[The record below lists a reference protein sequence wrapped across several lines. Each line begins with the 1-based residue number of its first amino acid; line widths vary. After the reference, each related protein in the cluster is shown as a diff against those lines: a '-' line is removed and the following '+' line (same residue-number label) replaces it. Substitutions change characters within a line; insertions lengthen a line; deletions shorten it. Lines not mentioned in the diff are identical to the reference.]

1 MKVETLHGYQ
11 FLQEVLAQLELV
23 PTPVELALTHW
34 GVAEMSKI
42 LEVGMAD
49 CVMYCYPLIRREA
62 EHLLKQVKC
71 EGICPGDLLLP
82 LDG

>member
-1 MKVETLHGYQ
+1 VEVETLHGYQ

-23 PTPVELALTHW
+23 PAPVEFALTHR
-34 GVAEMSKI
+34 GIAEVSKI

-49 CVMYCYPLIRREA
+49 CVMYCYPLVRREA
-62 EHLLKQVKC
+62 EHLLKQVKSQRV
-71 EGICPGDLLLP
+71 CPGDLFLP

>member
-1 MKVETLHGYQ
+1 
-11 FLQEVLAQLELV
+11 
-23 PTPVELALTHW
+23 
-34 GVAEMSKI
+34 MSEI

-62 EHLLKQVKC
+62 EHLLKQVKSQRV
-71 EGICPGDLLLP
+71 CPGDLFLP